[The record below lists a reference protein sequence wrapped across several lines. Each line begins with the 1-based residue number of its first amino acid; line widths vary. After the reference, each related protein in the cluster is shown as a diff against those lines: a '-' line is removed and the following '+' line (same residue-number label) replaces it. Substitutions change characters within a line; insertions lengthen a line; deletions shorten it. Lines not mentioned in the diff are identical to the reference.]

1 MTSQAQV
8 LNKILQTK
16 DMTIITVNNLTED
29 YFFNYKAEFNYIKRH
44 FEAYQTVPDVLTFKS
59 IFPDFDIFQVNE
71 SDSYLLQQLTRDYN
85 QSYLAISFNKIK
97 QLLESD
103 KVDEAMSF
111 FMASVNGVHAGPALT
126 AVDLIHDKSRFAH
139 YEERTTDPTRG
150 YLRTGFDELDA
161 QIGGIDRENEDM
173 VIVARTGLGKCLA
186 KGTKVLMA
194 DGTTKK
200 VEDVAIG
207 DVVQSYKRTN
217 TVLDLHNGVS
227 NGFKIVPKYGDS
239 FTVSANH
246 ILTLFDTY
254 ANKIIDIMIEDFLA
268 LPKLERNK
276 YKLMRVPITTY
287 EKKELKYSPI
297 EVATMLAAHQLR
309 QGELLPRSL
318 AKVLPKFV
326 PVIPQLNEEL
336 EALTGKDEI
345 PLDYL
350 TSDGTDRFLLAQTL
364 LKYLGVARFYRRDEF
379 SCDMWY
385 EVPTRKSKFFEQFKQ
400 LLAGIGCKV
409 VNKKN
414 HTLIVRPIDDECE
427 INNKG
432 GILVTGFKVKPVKE
446 VNYFGFMCDGDHR
459 YLLADNTLT
468 HNTWTLLKMAVA
480 AVQQGLRVGL
490 YSGEMTA
497 DKVGYRVDTLLGQ
510 INNRSLMRGQLDVHQ
525 QYAKYMED
533 LPRTIQGE
541 LHVITPESINGPAT
555 VEALHGFIK
564 KYNLEIL
571 FIDQYSL
578 LEDTSKSKNT
588 WEQVSNISKEVKKL
602 QVKTK
607 IPIISV
613 AQQNRTKN
621 EDKTLDTTQIGLSDR
636 IGQDATTVLML
647 DRADENLIIHIVK
660 ARDGGE
666 NKELTYRCDFNYG
679 TFTFIPTEEDGIS
692 SDEELGQLADSYE
705 PETVPFGSAAG
716 QYKVY

>member
-246 ILTLFDTY
+246 ILTLFDTH

-268 LPKLERNK
+268 LPRLERSK

-318 AKVLPKFV
+318 A
-326 PVIPQLNEEL
+326 
-336 EALTGKDEI
+336 EI
-345 PLDYL
+345 C
-350 TSDGTDRFLLAQTL
+350 
-364 LKYLGVARFYRRDEF
+364 
-379 SCDMWY
+379 SC
-385 EVPTRKSKFFEQFKQ
+385 
-400 LLAGIGCKV
+400 
-409 VNKKN
+409 
-414 HTLIVRPIDDECE
+414 
-427 INNKG
+427 
-432 GILVTGFKVKPVKE
+432 
-446 VNYFGFMCDGDHR
+446 
-459 YLLADNTLT
+459 
-468 HNTWTLLKMAVA
+468 
-480 AVQQGLRVGL
+480 
-490 YSGEMTA
+490 YSTA
-497 DKVGYRVDTLLGQ
+497 
-510 INNRSLMRGQLDVHQ
+510 
-525 QYAKYMED
+525 
-533 LPRTIQGE
+533 
-541 LHVITPESINGPAT
+541 
-555 VEALHGFIK
+555 
-564 KYNLEIL
+564 
-571 FIDQYSL
+571 
-578 LEDTSKSKNT
+578 
-588 WEQVSNISKEVKKL
+588 
-602 QVKTK
+602 
-607 IPIISV
+607 
-613 AQQNRTKN
+613 
-621 EDKTLDTTQIGLSDR
+621 
-636 IGQDATTVLML
+636 
-647 DRADENLIIHIVK
+647 
-660 ARDGGE
+660 
-666 NKELTYRCDFNYG
+666 
-679 TFTFIPTEEDGIS
+679 
-692 SDEELGQLADSYE
+692 
-705 PETVPFGSAAG
+705 
-716 QYKVY
+716 